1 MFMHGTIHNI
11 DFIGENT
18 ISSSI
23 SNIICQ
29 RRGGVGGGGG
39 GQKWNVEI
47 IWGGG
52 GNS

>member
-29 RRGGVGGGGG
+29 RRGGGGGGG